1 MHTIHTYTHLHAIN
15 DNCELHR
22 FLSFGLKYKG
32 EFVSASHLWR
42 QQASSPKFSSE
53 RHKPDSFCTQTRFM
67 CTLQMRFNGG
77 CSPPNQSRTT
87 ETKHNHSEIRIQFSL
102 RLLQY
107 EYISVILKS
116 EVIHR
121 KQPKNFT
128 KGESRR
134 LQGSTSETVRAQLWP
149 KLSFCIAVI
158 VYCQS
163 KVKAIHYML
172 AVAGHHFTR
181 TYGWLLIS
189 RPEML
194 FST

>member
-1 MHTIHTYTHLHAIN
+1 MCLRVIYG
-15 DNCELHR
+15 DSR
-22 FLSFGLKYKG
+22 S
-32 EFVSASHLWR
+32 
-42 QQASSPKFSSE
+42 SSPKFSSE

-77 CSPPNQSRTT
+77 CSPP
-87 ETKHNHSEIRIQFSL
+87 IRAAPQRPNTITVKYGFNLAL
-102 RLLQY
+102 RLLLY

-121 KQPKNFT
+121 KQPENFT

-134 LQGSTSETVRAQLWP
+134 LQGSTCETVRAQLWP

-189 RPEML
+189 
-194 FST
+194 

>member
-1 MHTIHTYTHLHAIN
+1 MIIVSWTDFWALDWSIKGILCLRVIYGDSRPVPLNSPQN
-15 DNCELHR
+15 DTSQTVSVHR
-22 FLSFGLKYKG
+22 HGLCARCRWG
-32 EFVSASHLWR
+32 SMEDV
-42 QQASSPKFSSE
+42 P
-53 RHKPDSFCTQTRFM
+53 
-67 CTLQMRFNGG
+67 LQ
-77 CSPPNQSRTT
+77 S

-102 RLLQY
+102 RLLLY

-172 AVAGHHFTR
+172 AVAGHHFTQ
-181 TYGWLLIS
+181 TYGRLLIS
-189 RPEML
+189 GPEML
-194 FST
+194 LST